1 MLRDCTDLHLNTYRA
16 GCVFEPGALP
26 ICFVWLN
33 GRSASGRLG
42 RGRVIVEGVG
52 RVPPDG
58 LPSCCCLLNGRSVSR
73 TAPFLSSCS
82 CLLKASVSLLLGE
95 LKDLGGVDRAVL
107 RGYDE
112 YTDLTEESNARVY
125 ALDELGVE
133 KVMASPTVLA
143 TSRGIS
149 TTSST

>member
-1 MLRDCTDLHLNTYRA
+1 M
-16 GCVFEPGALP
+16 
-26 ICFVWLN
+26 
-33 GRSASGRLG
+33 
-42 RGRVIVEGVG
+42 
-52 RVPPDG
+52 
-58 LPSCCCLLNGRSVSR
+58 
-73 TAPFLSSCS
+73 SSCS

-112 YTDLTEESNARVY
+112 YTDLTEDSNARVY